1 MAVTDMSD
9 YSRWNTPVIRH
20 KGIASFMALPRV
32 ESGLHTITLGR
43 SHLDIFYRRRS
54 SPVTLIVFAAAT
66 DRDDAHRPPFFSG
79 MALAENLPC
88 SFISVSDPAFTVD
101 PTLRIGWYLGADN
114 EPIQQELGPILDK
127 LIGQGPGAEHC
138 LLSGTNRA
146 VLLGGSA
153 GGFAAL
159 WFGAQLNHP
168 AHVIAM
174 NPQTDM
180 TKYMTLFVAHAARV
194 SCGWDPGPLKTTTEI
209 DKAGAEGATLLH
221 ERFTVDLIEY
231 YRALAHQ
238 PRITYFQNSTDL
250 HLHTHAEPFLQV
262 THDAQAIIKDWGE
275 GHIPPPKDE
284 LLTYLLPATAPYR
297 WMERIVQ
304 KIPPAKIQEIVAA
317 LRRLQ

>member
-1 MAVTDMSD
+1 MAETDMTD

-20 KGIASFMALPRV
+20 TDIASFMGIPRI

-66 DRDDAHRPPFFSG
+66 DRDEAHRPPFFSG

-88 SFISVSDPAFTVD
+88 SFVSVSDPAFTVD
-101 PTLRIGWYLGADN
+101 PTLRIGWYLGAHG
-114 EPIQQELGPILDK
+114 EPIQNEIGPILDK
-127 LIGQGPGAEHC
+127 LIAQGPGTSHSV
-138 LLSGTNRA
+138 LSGTNRA

-159 WFGAQLNHP
+159 WFGAQLHHP

-194 SCGWDPGPLKTTTEI
+194 SCGWDPGPLTTMAEI
-209 DKAGAEGATLLH
+209 DAAGAKGATLLR
-221 ERFTVDLIEY
+221 EKFTVDLVEY
-231 YRALAHQ
+231 YRGLKTQ
-238 PRITYFQNSTDL
+238 PRVTYFQNSTDL
-250 HLHTHAEPFLQV
+250 HLHTHAEPFIEV
-262 THDAQAIIKDWGE
+262 AHDVEAIIKDWGE
-275 GHIPPPKDE
+275 GHVPPPKDE

-297 WMERIVQ
+297 WMERIVR
-304 KIPPAKIQEIVAA
+304 KIPPEKIQEIVGQ